1 MVSRTERKDENLFN
15 LYFTCLTYSSKNENK
30 TVHLFFSVD
39 PIKIVT
45 FLEIIRVFSPI
56 SGRGQDIHKLRF
68 ISNFRTDFCARNEM
82 NENAASHQ
90 NSSKNYIK
98 SIRRFN
104 SLYLC

>member
-1 MVSRTERKDENLFN
+1 M
-15 LYFTCLTYSSKNENK
+15 K
-30 TVHLFFSVD
+30 TKQFIFFSVD

-82 NENAASHQ
+82 KLIAASHQ
-90 NSSKNYIK
+90 NSSKKHK

-104 SLYLC
+104 SLYLCKLTISKHPCCSHENQ